1 MCLATNIGFTFTE
14 KNNSHAFLFGE
25 DQGRYLISCERG
37 LYNKNKEYFK
47 KNKIFIQLLGTFN
60 KQNHIPELTLPNGK
74 TILVS
79 KLRKAHEEWLPN
91 YMENKR

>member
-1 MCLATNIGFTFTE
+1 MPSFKIILELINAEQVSSCHDISDGGLIVSLSEMCLATNIGFTFTE

-47 KNKIFIQLLGTFN
+47 KIKFLY
-60 KQNHIPELTLPNGK
+60 
-74 TILVS
+74 
-79 KLRKAHEEWLPN
+79 N
-91 YMENKR
+91 Y